1 MDFYGEK
8 VSVDY
13 NERKDMSGIDR
24 LDNHETF
31 TVNDD
36 VDNDDEMIELL
47 SDA

>member
-1 MDFYGEK
+1 
-8 VSVDY
+8 
-13 NERKDMSGIDR
+13 MSGTDR